1 MNERSLAISILQRA
15 RDALAGRLSQRIVE
29 SQREIEEDAAGG
41 SYLSEIEAIYDQIG
55 ARLAHLN
62 AMLTNLP
69 PEDPLPATDLPR
81 GDATAS
87 EIVYADLAAG
97 HALPLD
103 LEAAPPSPLGLPA
116 PATGKQPPGE
126 PLVEMFANIVIHSQS
141 GDWSSATRL
150 ISELFDV
157 KPSQARRGALA
168 FARQMDQFPEL
179 ALRIEQLGAALA
191 ETNDYAAATL
201 LADCFEFQAIDAL
214 ALVRALKSRQGDPST
229 DE

>member
-15 RDALAGRLSQRIVE
+15 RDALSERLSQRIVE
-29 SQREIEEDAAGG
+29 SQQEIEEDASGG

-69 PEDPLPATDLPR
+69 PEDPRPATDSAR

-103 LEAAPPSPLGLPA
+103 LEVAPPARLGLPA
-116 PATGKQPPGE
+116 PATSEKPPGE
-126 PLVEMFANIVIHSQS
+126 PLVEMFANIVIHTQS
-141 GDWSSATRL
+141 GDWSSAVRL
-150 ISELFDV
+150 ISELFDI
-157 KPSQARRGALA
+157 KPSQARRGARA

-214 ALVRALKSRQGDPST
+214 ALVRALKSRQTDPRA

>member
-15 RDALAGRLSQRIVE
+15 RDALSERLSQRIVE
-29 SQREIEEDAAGG
+29 SQHEIEEDAAGG
-41 SYLSEIEAIYDQIG
+41 SYLSEIETIYDQIG

-69 PEDPLPATDLPR
+69 PEDPQPATDSA

-97 HALPLD
+97 RALRID
-103 LEAAPPSPLGLPA
+103 VESAPPLPLGLPA
-116 PATGKQPPGE
+116 PSPSEKPAGE
-126 PLVEMFANIVIHSQS
+126 PLVEMFANIVIHTQS
-141 GDWSSATRL
+141 GNSASAARA
-150 ISELFDV
+150 ISELFDI
-157 KPSQARRGALA
+157 KPSQAERGAQA
-168 FARQMDQFPEL
+168 FARQMDDFPEL
-179 ALRIEQLGAALA
+179 AMRIERLGSALA

-214 ALVRALKSRQGDPST
+214 ALVRALKSRLPHRNAND
-229 DE
+229 